1 MPRNV
6 YSEINLH
13 LTWHTKQNARVLTA
27 EIEGRLDHYLQ
38 HRVLE
43 TPGVRFHAVGGM
55 PDHVH
60 LVVSV
65 PPTLT
70 ISEWVGK
77 LKGASAHYINHEVA
91 NRKLLEWQT
100 GYGVV
105 SFGTR
110 DLEWVVRYARNQK
123 QHHARG
129 DAHARLERIEADP
142 AEQGEPAAT
151 VKSPTS

>member
-13 LTWHTKQNARVLTA
+13 ITWHVKGNTPVLVA
-27 EIEGRLDHYLQ
+27 ETENRLHHYLK

-43 TPGVRFHAVGGM
+43 TPGVRFHEIGGM

-65 PPTLT
+65 SPTLL

-77 LKGASAHYINHEVA
+77 LKGASAHYINHEIA

-110 DLEWVVRYARNQK
+110 DLEWVIRYVQNQK

-129 DAHARLERIEADP
+129 TAHARLERIEGDP
-142 AEQGEPAAT
+142 PAGDEGS
-151 VKSPTS
+151 K

>member
-6 YSEINLH
+6 YAEINLH
-13 LTWHTKQNARVLTA
+13 LTWHTKQNAPALTA
-27 EIEGRLDHYLQ
+27 EIEGRLHHFLQ

-43 TPGVRFHAVGGM
+43 TPGVRFHEIGGM

-65 PPTLT
+65 PPTLLV
-70 ISEWVGK
+70 SEWVGK

-91 NRKLLEWQT
+91 GRKLLEWQT

-110 DLEWVVRYARNQK
+110 DLAWVVRYVQNQK

-129 DAHARLERIEADP
+129 NAPARLERIEA
-142 AEQGEPAAT
+142 EP
-151 VKSPTS
+151 PTHDGSSA